1 MKSVIAQGKS
11 EGLAEAKETAV
22 LAAKEDGSADLM
34 LYINDGKQVLCAE
47 WPDADVWEI
56 DE

>member
-34 LYINDGKQVLCAE
+34 LYIND
-47 WPDADVWEI
+47 
-56 DE
+56 